1 MNKYFIAILA
11 SILSFSFINPVES
24 NPLKAN
30 SFQNSEINPGTD
42 TINYPAAQMTY
53 HLFTF
58 SKKNTV
64 SKLLKKIGKENL
76 ENILA
81 LNRIDKLKREPLV
94 VPDTISEDFNIYA
107 PFPHHIERIKDVKK
121 IIFVSQKIQAFAA
134 YENGNL
140 AFWGPVSTGKESTPT
155 PNGLFHTNWKAKKQ
169 ISTDDPTWIL
179 YWNFNIIN
187 NKGVSLHQF
196 ELPGYP
202 ASHSCV
208 RLLERS
214 AYKIYNWAEQWILTP
229 DGNSIK
235 YYGTPVVLFG
245 EYSKPKIWRL
255 LAKDKDQAL
264 ISENDINE
272 QMDEYLK
279 TILERQ
285 KDREN
290 YLEKKK

>member
-1 MNKYFIAILA
+1 MNKYLTVIMLFIIC
-11 SILSFSFINPVES
+11 FSFVNPAESNSIKIINVQNSGINPV
-24 NPLKAN
+24 
-30 SFQNSEINPGTD
+30 ID
-42 TINYPAAQMTY
+42 TSNYPAAKITY

-64 SKLLKKIGKENL
+64 SKLLKKIGKDNL
-76 ENILA
+76 DNILA
-81 LNRIDKLKREPLV
+81 LNRIDKLRRDPLV
-94 VPDTISEDFNIYA
+94 IPDTISEDFNIYA
-107 PFPHHIERIKDVKK
+107 PFPQHIERLKEVKK

-134 YENGNL
+134 YEFGNL
-140 AFWGPVSTGKESTPT
+140 VFWGPVSTGKKATPT

-187 NKGVSLHQF
+187 SKGVSLHQF

-235 YYGTPVVLFG
+235 CFGTPVILFG
-245 EYSKPKIWRL
+245 EFTTPKVWRL
-255 LAKDKDQAL
+255 LAKEKDLAL
-264 ISENDINE
+264 INENEINE
-272 QMDEYLK
+272 QLDEYYA

-285 KDREN
+285 KIRET